1 MKRIFIALK
10 IEPGDNLL
18 RMMSSLKS
26 LLGNERINW
35 VDAANI
41 HLTLAFLGDTDEE
54 MIKVADLA
62 VRQHCRGSGEFSFKL
77 SGTGVFRNY
86 RDPKVIWAGIEECP
100 GLTRLNNLISTALS
114 DAGFKLEERPFKPHI
129 TLGRI
134 KFIKDSGALTSA
146 VERYNNTFFQEVT
159 VNEVILFESI
169 LKPSGPLYRPLGKF
183 SLT

>member
-1 MKRIFIALK
+1 LK
-10 IEPGDNLL
+10 VEPGDTLL
-18 RMMSSLKS
+18 RMISSLKS

-35 VDAANI
+35 VDPANI

-54 MIKVADLA
+54 MIKIADLA
-62 VRQHCRGSGEFSFKL
+62 VRQQCRGSGVFSFNL

-86 RDPKVIWAGIEECP
+86 RDPKVIWAGIEECRS
-100 GLTRLNNLISTALS
+100 LARLNNLISTALS

-134 KFIKDSGALTSA
+134 KSLKDVKALESA
-146 VERYNNTFFQEVT
+146 VARYSSTFFQEVA

-169 LKPSGPLYRPLGKF
+169 LKPTGPVYKPLGRF
-183 SLT
+183 LLD

>member
-10 IEPGDNLL
+10 INPGDSLIRMISTLRALL
-18 RMMSSLKS
+18 E
-26 LLGNERINW
+26 NERINW
-35 VDAANI
+35 VDPANI

-54 MIKVADLA
+54 MIKIADLA
-62 VRQHCRGSGEFSFKL
+62 VRQQCRGSGEFSFNL

-86 RDPKVIWAGIEECP
+86 RDPKVIWAGIEEYRN
-100 GLTRLNNLISTALS
+100 LARLNNLISTALS

-134 KFIKDSGALTSA
+134 KFIKDSRVLESA
-146 VERYNNTFFQEVT
+146 VEKYSNTFFQEVA

-169 LKPSGPLYRPLGKF
+169 LKPTGPVYKPLGRF
-183 SLT
+183 LLA

>member
-10 IEPGDNLL
+10 IEPGDTLL
-18 RMMSSLKS
+18 RMISSLKS
-26 LLGNERINW
+26 LPGNERINW
-35 VDAANI
+35 VDPANI

-54 MIKVADLA
+54 MIKIADIA
-62 VRQHCRGSGEFSFKL
+62 VRQQCRGSGEFSFKL

-100 GLTRLNNLISTALS
+100 NLTRLNNLISTALC
-114 DAGFKLEERPFKPHI
+114 DAGFKLEKRPFKPHI

-134 KFIKDSGALTSA
+134 KSIKDPKAFESA
-146 VERYNNTFFQEVT
+146 VERYRSTFFQEVA

-169 LKPSGPLYRPLGKF
+169 LKPTGPVYKPLGKF
-183 SLT
+183 MLA